1 MEVYKFREPVEVR
14 ISQGNLLPQGWYKFT
29 AKEMAKKI
37 SKSRNALH
45 ISEKHTYNRY
55 STPHQPKSD
64 LKGISLFTTSL
75 CLKVFQ
81 EQILHPFS
89 FVHGFISIRTVY
101 HLIYNG
107 YARMLTKEN
116 KKGTQACL

>member
-1 MEVYKFREPVEVR
+1 MKCTSLKGLKRVKSSFHLEVYKFREPVEVR

-45 ISEKHTYNRY
+45 ISGKHTYKRY

-64 LKGISLFTTSL
+64 LKGISLYTTS
-75 CLKVFQ
+75 
-81 EQILHPFS
+81 
-89 FVHGFISIRTVY
+89 FV
-101 HLIYNG
+101 
-107 YARMLTKEN
+107 
-116 KKGTQACL
+116 